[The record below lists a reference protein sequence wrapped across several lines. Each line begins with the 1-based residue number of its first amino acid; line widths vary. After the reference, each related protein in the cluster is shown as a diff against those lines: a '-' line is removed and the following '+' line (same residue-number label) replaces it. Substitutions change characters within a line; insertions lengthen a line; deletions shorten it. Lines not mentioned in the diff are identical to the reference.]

1 MSDSTPSNKSCI
13 FFLLSVL
20 SDTYSVFPACAYL
33 REMRV
38 TDEVE
43 IEKFLCTT
51 ENVRLSRKLESKKA

>member
-1 MSDSTPSNKSCI
+1 M
-13 FFLLSVL
+13 L